1 MKKFRG
7 FTLIELLIVVA
18 IIAILAAIAVPNFL
32 EAQTRSKVSRVR
44 SDHRSL
50 ATAIETYY
58 IDNNTYPASTRT
70 IDETADRDVLQGVAS
85 GDYSSTFRIRVGT
98 EQMSTLTTPVAY
110 ITSNFPDP
118 FADTRGL
125 GFRYWTEGRGWIL
138 GSFGPDVDQI
148 AGGDL
153 GWADTTL
160 DDGPNVPANF
170 RSADLETVY
179 DTRVSQP
186 SVLLLTGSGSSG
198 LTGNVTDA
206 YTYDPTNGTVSPGD
220 VWRVKQ

>member
-1 MKKFRG
+1 MKKLRG

-58 IDNNTYPASTRT
+58 IDNNTYPAATTTRG
-70 IDETADRDVLQGVAS
+70 ETMDTSFYNSGAD
-85 GDYSSTFRIRVGT
+85 GDQVGSTFRRRGDADNNLSI
-98 EQMSTLTTPVAY
+98 TTPIAY

-118 FADTRGL
+118 FADTRGI
-125 GFRYWTEGRGWIL
+125 GFRYWTDGKSWIL
-138 GSFGPDVDQI
+138 GSFGPNVDELV
-148 AGGDL
+148 GGDM
-153 GWADTTL
+153 GWADAPITKQTGGNTWWITTIGE
-160 DDGPNVPANF
+160 D
-170 RSADLETVY
+170 ETWF
-179 DTRVSQP
+179 SSNAQP
-186 SVLLLTGSGSSG
+186 SQQLLGGPDNG
-198 LTGNVTDA
+198 EDA
-206 YTYDPTNGTVSPGD
+206 FTYDPTNGTISNGD

>member
-1 MKKFRG
+1 MKKLRG

-58 IDNNTYPASTRT
+58 IDNNTYPASTTVRANT
-70 IDETADRDVLQGVAS
+70 MDNNLYGAAAPAN
-85 GDYSSTFRIRVGT
+85 VG
-98 EQMSTLTTPVAY
+98 STLRARGTTQMLAITTPISY

-118 FADTRGL
+118 FADTRGV
-125 GFRYWTEGRGWIL
+125 GFRYWARGAGWIL
-138 GSFGPDVDQI
+138 GSFGPDTDE
-148 AGGDL
+148 ALGGDL
-153 GWADTTL
+153 LW
-160 DDGPNVPANF
+160 NSVPAGPGKQ
-170 RSADLETVY
+170 SGVETAY
-179 DTRVSQP
+179 DPNIAQP
-186 SVLLLTGSGSSG
+186 SATLLTGSNS
-198 LTGNVTDA
+198 NNQA
-206 YTYDPTNGTVSPGD
+206 FTYDPSNGTISPGD